1 MRKLEILFILSLA
14 LGGYRA
20 ILTPNFVF
28 LFQTFLLFLLIFF
41 KIKEKQFTKTVRPF
55 ELLIFLFFITYFGL
69 RSIIDLVNE
78 SINVQNL
85 FDVLKPIIVIMCI
98 SLSFFSFKLVDDFC
112 NQAPGRHLSHWVVIS
127 GMISTFFI
135 LFLHLQAFRLGR
147 LGDGLYF
154 STLYIFSSLLLIAN
168 LLQNKTLS
176 SFRRDTGA
184 LFLLT
189 SRLLVDLRRTPVV
202 LVTGFILC
210 FLVLQMFREVF
221 RLNKTKSTSRL
232 QKVLRFFL
240 LLPFV
245 LIVYWVV
252 NSDIF
257 NRLNWQAIK
266 FALFDVRVLDIEIAY
281 EKVMSVNP
289 IFGLGPIF
297 SLDLHHSAQVHSL
310 PAGIFV
316 SFGWVGVF
324 LFLLLFVRLLVDAVL
339 CSTSWRVASQNKLLF
354 LIATIF
360 YMLFFTFSA
369 RGFEIESFSIFAFGL
384 AVGMKKI

>member
-245 LIVYWVV
+245 LIV
-252 NSDIF
+252 
-257 NRLNWQAIK
+257 
-266 FALFDVRVLDIEIAY
+266 
-281 EKVMSVNP
+281 
-289 IFGLGPIF
+289 
-297 SLDLHHSAQVHSL
+297 
-310 PAGIFV
+310 
-316 SFGWVGVF
+316 
-324 LFLLLFVRLLVDAVL
+324 
-339 CSTSWRVASQNKLLF
+339 
-354 LIATIF
+354 
-360 YMLFFTFSA
+360 
-369 RGFEIESFSIFAFGL
+369 
-384 AVGMKKI
+384 